1 MTLFVEM
8 LKRALGSN
16 WLMFMEDIGL
26 WMPAG
31 VTNTEHDDKPAN
43 EPDGNVHYMWCCAI
57 MYCVFALISVD
68 NLVSYLHWYLF
79 GVALE

>member
-43 EPDGNVHYMWCCAI
+43 EPDGNVHY
-57 MYCVFALISVD
+57 VFALISVD